1 MCAYSERQ
9 DRPLLV
15 GRQGQHGH
23 IHDVPTFASTFAQHL
38 LMQMLGP
45 FERADSNTFT
55 FQEQSELKYEFG
67 SKEGKRNVGLG
78 YKGNTTQRKIKKC
91 CYLSDF
97 SVWGI

>member
-1 MCAYSERQ
+1 M
-9 DRPLLV
+9 
-15 GRQGQHGH
+15 H
-23 IHDVPTFASTFAQHL
+23 ILKGKIDHCWLADMGIYMTSQHL

>member
-1 MCAYSERQ
+1 M
-9 DRPLLV
+9 
-15 GRQGQHGH
+15 H
-23 IHDVPTFASTFAQHL
+23 ILKGKIDHCWLADKGNMGTHDVPTFASTFAQHL

-67 SKEGKRNVGLG
+67 SKEGKTNVGLG